1 MALRASNLRQW
12 RSARLAAGKGCYHL
26 SNQYSGTL
34 AQGNLRDS

>member
-12 RSARLAAGKGCYHL
+12 RSLGRRQGMAYYHL

-34 AQGNLRDS
+34 AQRNLRDS